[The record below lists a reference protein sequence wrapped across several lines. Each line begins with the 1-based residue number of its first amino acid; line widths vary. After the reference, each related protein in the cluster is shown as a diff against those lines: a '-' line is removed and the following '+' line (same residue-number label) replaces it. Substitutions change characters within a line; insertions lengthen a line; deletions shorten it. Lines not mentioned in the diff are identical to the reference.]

1 MEQLRCLSTDKWIK
15 KIWYMYIHNGVLTD
29 IKRNKIGS
37 FIVMWMKL
45 ESVIKS
51 EVNQEE
57 EDIAY

>member
-15 KIWYMYIHNGVLTD
+15 KIWYMYIHTGVLTD

-45 ESVIKS
+45 ESVIQS

>member
-1 MEQLRCLSTDKWIK
+1 MQYYS
-15 KIWYMYIHNGVLTD
+15 D
-29 IKRNKIGS
+29 IKRNKNGS

-45 ESVIKS
+45 ESVIQS